1 MNDDTTTETRPLN
14 GIRVLELCHV
24 VMGPSCGMVLAD
36 LGAEVIKIEPTP
48 DGEPTR
54 RMKGIAQGLFHYFN
68 RNKKSLGVDLKTE
81 KGVALVKRA
90 LADVDILI
98 ENFGPGVMER
108 FGLGYEDCK
117 AVNPGLIYCALKGF
131 MPGPYENRNSLDNLV
146 QMMGGISY
154 MTGPPGQPT
163 RAGVSITDI
172 IGGTYGVI
180 GIMAALRERDQTG
193 RGQKVMAT
201 LFEGA
206 AFLTGQHMA
215 LSAVTQQP
223 VEPWPVSENPWAI
236 YDLFDV
242 SAEADGADG
251 GQIGIGIIND
261 QHWQRFCA
269 AMGLDDLLADDRLA
283 HDAGRKQHRDEVVTA
298 IRAAVAARTLAE
310 VTAIC
315 DDARV
320 PFAPVNRPEQ
330 LFDDPHLN
338 QAGALLETVLP
349 DGRTTKLPKL
359 PLQMDGK
366 SFGLYR
372 EPPKVGEGGTEFLL
386 SVGLSEGEINDLAA
400 EGVIKKD

>member
-1 MNDDTTTETRPLN
+1 MNDETGPNSRPLS

-24 VMGPSCGMVLAD
+24 VMGPSCGLVLAD
-36 LGAEVIKIEPTP
+36 LGAEVIKIEATP
-48 DGEPTR
+48 DGEETR

-68 RNKKSLGVDLKTE
+68 RNKKSLAVDLKSD
-81 KGVALVKRA
+81 KGVTLVKRA
-90 LADVDILI
+90 VAGVDVLI
-98 ENFGPGVMER
+98 ENFGPGVMDR
-108 FGLGYEDCK
+108 LGLGYADCQ
-117 AVNPGLIYCALKGF
+117 AVNTRLIYCALKGF
-131 MPGPYENRNSLDNLV
+131 MPGPYENRTSLDNLV

-154 MTGPPGQPT
+154 MTGPPGQPL

-172 IGGTYGVI
+172 IGGSYGVI
-180 GIMAALRERDQTG
+180 AIMAALRERDASG
-193 RGQKVMAT
+193 RGQQVMST

-206 AFLTGQHMA
+206 AFLAGQHMS

-236 YDLFDV
+236 YDLFD
-242 SAEADGADG
+242 AADG
-251 GQIGIGIIND
+251 GQIGIGIVND
-261 QHWQRFCA
+261 RHWQRFCREI
-269 AMGLDDLLADDRLA
+269 GLTELLADERLDD
-283 HDAGRKQHRDEVVTA
+283 DAGRKQHRDYVIGA
-298 IRAAVAARTLAE
+298 FRKAVAARSLAE

-315 DDARV
+315 DAARI

-372 EPPKVGEGGTEFLL
+372 EPPRLGQGGSEFLQSL
-386 SVGLSEGEINDLAA
+386 GLSADEIAELAEA
-400 EGVIKKD
+400 GVIVVEEE